1 MKKSISAFLFAMGVG
16 LTFTAGAGTC
26 EYHCIQTWKWCLNQ
40 AAGDMEKQA
49 ECNATQEECMIN
61 C

>member
-1 MKKSISAFLFAMGVG
+1 MKSSIAAFLFAVGVG
-16 LTFTAGAGTC
+16 MTFSAGAGTC
-26 EYHCIQTWKWCLNQ
+26 EYHCIQTWKWCNAQ

-49 ECNATQEECMIN
+49 ECQNTLDECMIN